1 MINLVAIFVAW
12 FSIVAASPAWA
23 HGGNEHVM
31 GTVTAIDTA
40 HLEVKTPQ
48 GGIVSIMLTDK
59 TEYGSKNIPPTP
71 KPRPG
76 DRVVI
81 DVVKDGNGLKA
92 LGMEF
97 STPGEKPKSTK

>member
-1 MINLVAIFVAW
+1 MVNLVAVFVVW
-12 FSIVAASPAWA
+12 FLMISAVPSWG

-31 GTVTAIDTA
+31 GTVTVIDAT

-48 GGIVSIMLTDK
+48 GATVSIKLTDK
-59 TEYGSKNIPPTP
+59 TEYASKNTPPTP
-71 KPRPG
+71 KPRTG

-81 DVVKDGNGLKA
+81 DVVKDGNELKA

-97 STPGEKPKSTK
+97 STPAEKLKSTK

>member
-1 MINLVAIFVAW
+1 MLNLIAVLVVL
-12 FSIVAASPAWA
+12 FSIVSSSPSWS

-31 GTVTAIDTA
+31 GTVTAIDAA

-48 GGIVSIMLTDK
+48 GATVSIKLTDK
-59 TEYGSKNIPPTP
+59 TEYASKNTPPMP
-71 KPRPG
+71 KPRAG

-81 DVVKDGNGLKA
+81 DVVKDGNELRA

-97 STPGEKPKSTK
+97 STPGEKHKP

>member
-1 MINLVAIFVAW
+1 MINLIAILVAGLSMV
-12 FSIVAASPAWA
+12 SVSPGWA

-31 GTVTAIDTA
+31 GTVTVIDTA

-48 GGIVSIMLTDK
+48 GATVSIKLTDK
-59 TEYGSKNIPPTP
+59 TEYASKNTPPTP
-71 KPRPG
+71 KPGVG

-97 STPGEKPKSTK
+97 STPGGKHKQ